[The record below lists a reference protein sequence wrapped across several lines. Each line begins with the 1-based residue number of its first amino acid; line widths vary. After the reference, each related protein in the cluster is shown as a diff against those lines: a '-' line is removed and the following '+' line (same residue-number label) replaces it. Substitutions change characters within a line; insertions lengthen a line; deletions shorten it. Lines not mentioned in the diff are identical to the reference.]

1 MRRIWISKSGAAL
14 AIALVLSAVVFAC
27 GGETIVEVTREVQV
41 TVEVEKEVQVEVE
54 KQVTVEVQKEVQVEV
69 TREVEVEVVVTATAE
84 AYGAGAGAETLAAAT
99 AVVEAPTAQSGK
111 LVVVSPDIGAGWFT
125 SSPYDDYTSD
135 NIGVA
140 DAIIFADPAPIPQRG
155 AFNPAISIAN
165 GWKVAEMGGQ
175 SSSTSAMASNS
186 ITVGVS

>member
-1 MRRIWISKSGAAL
+1 MRRIWLSKSGAAM
-14 AIALVLSAVVFAC
+14 AIALVLSAIVFAC
-27 GGETIVEVTREVQV
+27 GSETVVEVTREVEVIREVEKEVIKEVEV
-41 TVEVEKEVQVEVE
+41 TVEVEKQVAVEVI
-54 KQVTVEVQKEVQVEV
+54 
-69 TREVEVEVVVTATAE
+69 REVEVEVVVTATAE

-140 DAIIFADPAPIPQRG
+140 DAIIFGRPSADTATRSFQPCDQHRQWLEGSRRWEVNHLQHPRWRPIPSRLG
-155 AFNPAISIAN
+155 
-165 GWKVAEMGGQ
+165 
-175 SSSTSAMASNS
+175 
-186 ITVGVS
+186 